1 MKETFLWKFGFKMN
15 INIFFVFI
23 SSVLLSILF
32 LFKPLEL
39 QQKNHNSIA
48 LFNLSVF
55 TIYEFDENGLLSV
68 LNGEEGIRYKDRY
81 EIQDVDYTDN
91 SQEFVANIQSD
102 YGVYKNEV
110 INLNANVVY
119 IREDGV
125 TFESQ
130 EAVYNTK
137 TSVVRVDKD
146 FIIYKNKNIIRGI
159 LLVYNNKLDI
169 MKFNNVRAIYQID
182 EG

>member
-1 MKETFLWKFGFKMN
+1 MN
-15 INIFFVFI
+15 INIFFAFI

-32 LFKPLEL
+32 LFKPVEL
-39 QQKNHNSIA
+39 QQKNHNGIA

-68 LNGEEGIRYKDRY
+68 LNGEDGVRYKDRY

-91 SQEFVANIQSD
+91 SQKFVANMQSN

-110 INLNANVVY
+110 INLNGDVVY

-125 TFESQ
+125 TFKSK

-137 TSVVRVDKD
+137 TSIVRVDKD

>member
-1 MKETFLWKFGFKMN
+1 MN

-137 TSVVRVDKD
+137 TSIVRVDKD
-146 FIIYKNKNIIRGI
+146 FVIYKNKNIIRGV

-169 MKFNNVRAIYQID
+169 MKFHNVRAIYQID

>member
-1 MKETFLWKFGFKMN
+1 MN

-137 TSVVRVDKD
+137 TSIVRVDKD
-146 FIIYKNKNIIRGI
+146 FVIYKNKNIIRGV

-169 MKFNNVRAIYQID
+169 MKFHNVRAIYRID